1 MDWVRLFLGMPKNSS
16 IPHGMKER
24 NIWEICTSSNFFE
37 ASKLNAASQRARRIV
52 SIRFQKALFFVQL

>member
-1 MDWVRLFLGMPKNSS
+1 VDWVSLLLGIPKNSS
-16 IPHGMKER
+16 IPHGMKKL
-24 NIWEICTSSNFFE
+24 NTWEICTSSNFFE